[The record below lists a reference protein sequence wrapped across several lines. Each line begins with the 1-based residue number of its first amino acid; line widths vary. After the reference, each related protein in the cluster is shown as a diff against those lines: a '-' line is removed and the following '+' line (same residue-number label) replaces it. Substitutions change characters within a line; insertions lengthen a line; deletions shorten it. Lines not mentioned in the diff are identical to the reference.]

1 MKRVKG
7 VPLGDLFVLVVIDT
21 TPIIPIPKDPQW
33 VTSGVIPLCSLNT
46 SFITLIAVSLSSSAT
61 RTASWMGREILKM
74 PTTNLSK
81 KLACFGNTYFLET
94 SSPKTDIRLDC

>member
-1 MKRVKG
+1 LPALRQSITMIPSHCIPPV
-7 VPLGDLFVLVVIDT
+7 VPSEVAGRCLPLH
-21 TPIIPIPKDPQW
+21 PKLRSAPN
-33 VTSGVIPLCSLNT
+33 S
-46 SFITLIAVSLSSSAT
+46 VSLSSSAT